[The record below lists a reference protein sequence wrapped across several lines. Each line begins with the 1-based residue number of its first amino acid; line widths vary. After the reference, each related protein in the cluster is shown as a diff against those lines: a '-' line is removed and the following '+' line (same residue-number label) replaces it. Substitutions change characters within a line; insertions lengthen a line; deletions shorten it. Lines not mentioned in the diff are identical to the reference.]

1 VGSWIEMKPKGN
13 PKLVE
18 RVTRSELSLSPG
30 ELIFFPFQEQLNS
43 LREDFLGTAIH
54 LNTLR

>member
-1 VGSWIEMKPKGN
+1 M
-13 PKLVE
+13 VE
-18 RVTRSELSLSPG
+18 RVAQAELSLSPG
-30 ELIFFPFQEQLNS
+30 ELVFFPFQEQLNS